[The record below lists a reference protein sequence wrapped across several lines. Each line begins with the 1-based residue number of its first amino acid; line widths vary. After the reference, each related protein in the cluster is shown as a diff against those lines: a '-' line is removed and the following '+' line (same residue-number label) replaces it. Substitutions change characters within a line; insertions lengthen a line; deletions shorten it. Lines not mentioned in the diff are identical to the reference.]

1 MKEIAASEP
10 DWSLRGILIS
20 SFVLSLCCLIK
31 LWQRKG
37 NIWLKIF
44 WSGFVFVP
52 VLGPLFFAVIY
63 QPPAVQSEGDQCV
76 TTSDAEHLS

>member
-1 MKEIAASEP
+1 MKEITASEP
-10 DWSLRGILIS
+10 DWTLRGILIS

-31 LWQRKG
+31 LWRRKG
-37 NIWLKIF
+37 NLWLKII

-52 VLGPLFFAVIY
+52 FLGPLFFAMTY
-63 QPPAVQSEGDQCV
+63 HSPEAQSEGDQCV